1 MTHAALALDSD
12 GERSSLWKKK
22 KKLVVHPIQD
32 YTLLPLTLTPLISLG
47 TGTEVI

>member
-12 GERSSLWKKK
+12 GERSSLWKK